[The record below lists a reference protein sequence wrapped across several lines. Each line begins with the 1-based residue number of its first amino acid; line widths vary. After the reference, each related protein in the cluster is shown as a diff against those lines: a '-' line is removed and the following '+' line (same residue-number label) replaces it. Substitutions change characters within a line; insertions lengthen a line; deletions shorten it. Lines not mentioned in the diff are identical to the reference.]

1 MRHLMHGMGVVKSR
15 RPVVGAE
22 VTHRVIVTADMTA
35 RLFGREIH
43 PVYATAWMVR
53 HAEEAGRL
61 LVEPHLGPDE
71 DATGYR
77 IDVTHERPAAI
88 GDRLTIIARVT
99 RVDEREC
106 ESVFEV
112 RGPTGVVGRGTF
124 VQRYVRRGR
133 LGPTGGWTGEAE

>member
-1 MRHLMHGMGVVKSR
+1 MRHLMHGIGVKGSG
-15 RPVVGAE
+15 RPVVGDE
-22 VTHRVIVTADMTA
+22 VTHPVTVTAEMTA

-61 LVEPHLGPDE
+61 LVEPHLGADE

-77 IDVTHERPAAI
+77 IEVTHERPAWV
-88 GDRLTIIARVT
+88 GDRLTVTARVI
-99 RVDEREC
+99 RVDTREC
-106 ESVFEV
+106 ENVFEV
-112 RGPTGVVGRGTF
+112 RGPDGVVGRGRF

-133 LGPTGGWTGEAE
+133 LGPAGDRTGEAG